1 MARVVRSFSLDSE
14 KNKDIIEKLDAIPN
28 RSNYIISL
36 IKRDLEDKNIIF
48 SEEQKLAIKDIVYQ
62 ILNEYKIDN
71 NSVNKLDK
79 ATEDAINNL
88 LNM

>member
-36 IKRDLEDKNIIF
+36 IKRDLENTNGLF

-71 NSVNKLDK
+71 NSINKLDK
-79 ATEDAINNL
+79 ETEDAINNL

>member
-36 IKRDLEDKNIIF
+36 IKRDLENTNGLF

-71 NSVNKLDK
+71 NSINKLDK
-79 ATEDAINNL
+79 ETEDAINNL
-88 LNM
+88 VNM

>member
-36 IKRDLEDKNIIF
+36 IKRDLENTNGLF

-62 ILNEYKIDN
+62 ILNEYKIDI
-71 NSVNKLDK
+71 NSINKLDK
-79 ATEDAINNL
+79 ETEDAINNL

>member
-1 MARVVRSFSLDSE
+1 MDRVVRSFSLDSE

-36 IKRDLEDKNIIF
+36 IKRDLENTNGLF

-71 NSVNKLDK
+71 NSINKLDK
-79 ATEDAINNL
+79 ETEDAINNL